1 MPKIPAIS
9 LSRYAA
15 NLRGIPGG
23 NWSALALE
31 EAERKI
37 NQIIG
42 AINGPETAASAKASA
57 SQGAAAAAQGSGITQ
72 LTGDVLAGPGSGA
85 QPATLPPSGVTAG
98 SYTNTNLTVDA
109 KGLVTAAA
117 NGSAGVGTV
126 TSVGLTMPAEF
137 SVAGSPVTGSG
148 TLAVTK
154 ANESANTVYAGP
166 SSGSAAAP
174 TFRSMAPADLPVA
187 TTSALGAVKPDGTTI
202 TIASGEISAVS
213 GASGIDQL
221 TGDVTAGP
229 GSGSQAAS
237 VVKVNGAAVPASA
250 KVVGTNSS
258 NQIVSAS
265 SADIQSAI
273 GAGVYDAD
281 GAAATAQSNAETYAS
296 DASNLSSG
304 TVATARLPADNT
316 VRTLG
321 ITIDGG
327 GNVPST
333 GIKGYMTIPWNGTI
347 TGWTCIAD
355 QAGTCTVDIWD
366 IAGSGAPPTAPNIP
380 TSANKISASAP
391 VALAGPEESAAGGAS
406 AISTWTMAL
415 AQWDTL
421 AFNLSAVG
429 TCTRIT
435 VQLQVRLS

>member
-148 TLAVTK
+148 TLTVTK
-154 ANESANTVYAGP
+154 ANEGANTVYAGP

-229 GSGSQAAS
+229 GSGSQAATLAAS
-237 VVKVNGAAVPASA
+237 GVTAGSYTNTNLTVDAKGRVTAAANGSGAGTFIEEVIAFTGTSGAFAHAPVRLYGLYRNGVRMSSLAGTPA
-250 KVVGTNSS
+250 
-258 NQIVSAS
+258 
-265 SADIQSAI
+265 IQKFSAI
-273 GAGVYDAD
+273 G
-281 GAAATAQSNAETYAS
+281 TAIT
-296 DASNLSSG
+296 LS
-304 TVATARLPADNT
+304 T
-316 VRTLG
+316 
-321 ITIDGG
+321 
-327 GNVPST
+327 
-333 GIKGYMTIPWNGTI
+333 
-347 TGWTCIAD
+347 
-355 QAGTCTVDIWD
+355 
-366 IAGSGAPPTAPNIP
+366 
-380 TSANKISASAP
+380 
-391 VALAGPEESAAGGAS
+391 AAGGS
-406 AISTWTMAL
+406 DVFI
-415 AQWDTL
+415 
-421 AFNLSAVG
+421 AVY
-429 TCTRIT
+429 
-435 VQLQVRLS
+435 VY